1 MKKVILILALISIS
15 CKKNIEIV
23 MQNQEI
29 NSKNLVDNILKG
41 IKHYPSEPKLIFDYT
56 NYYCYFEIFTD
67 GINSYG
73 DFENVRGSSAFD
85 MNPFILR
92 TGKHKISYKLY
103 PILKIEN
110 DKEDYSTLKDKTYLN
125 LELVSYDIKN
135 KSKGEIK
142 HTFYKTPM
150 NKVQISEKYSEEK
163 FVGAGKTYY
172 EGSFD
177 IEVQV
182 PYEIHP
188 AFEKAKDLR
197 KMDKKE
203 LEAKLLSAYQKVWN
217 IYQNKEYDN
226 IAKIS
231 FDSMKDELVS
241 KYASKEEVAEYWNYL
256 LTAYKSDTFQMQPI
270 KDYKLEFFADG
281 KLVALMQ
288 NTEDYRYRGNTAL
301 WARVNHDGGMRPL
314 FCNRYFYI
322 PEGESEFK
330 VY

>member
-1 MKKVILILALISIS
+1 MKKIISITILISLLIN
-15 CKKNIEIV
+15 CKKQEQKI
-23 MQNQEI
+23 MQNEKVTSNNIVQLITKNIKYYPQEKVYKLGYIANYSFFELYI
-29 NSKNLVDNILKG
+29 NDIPLD
-41 IKHYPSEPKLIFDYT
+41 
-56 NYYCYFEIFTD
+56 
-67 GINSYG
+67 NSYSN
-73 DFENVRGSSAFD
+73 FSSSSAFEINTRVFKSSKYKVLYKMFPVGRVND
-85 MNPFILR
+85 EIFDKLR
-92 TGKHKISYKLY
+92 DNSYL
-103 PILKIEN
+103 
-110 DKEDYSTLKDKTYLN
+110 DFTLK
-125 LELVSYDIKN
+125 SYDLKN
-135 KSKGEIK
+135 ENASDIIYS
-142 HTFYKTPM
+142 HYKTPM

-197 KMDKKE
+197 KIDKKE